1 MTEKT
6 TKMSDSKQ
14 DPVNLEQLAQ
24 EEARLKAFQ
33 GTDHV
38 SPVATG
44 KIFTAVS
51 LYGVAVDFGL
61 AILVPLLA
69 AIYGG
74 RWLAE
79 RYGRPSIVPLAIV
92 LALAISAVA
101 IYKQILS
108 LKRKV
113 GL

>member
-1 MTEKT
+1 MIEKT
-6 TKMSDSKQ
+6 TKTSDPEQ
-14 DPVNLEQLAQ
+14 DPVDFEQLAQ
-24 EEARLKAFQ
+24 EETRLKAFQ

-38 SPVATG
+38 SPVAAG

-79 RYGRPSIVPLAIV
+79 RFDRPSMVPLAIV
-92 LALAISAVA
+92 LALAVSVVA

-108 LKRKV
+108 LKRKA

>member
-1 MTEKT
+1 MIEKT
-6 TKMSDSKQ
+6 TKISDTTQ
-14 DPVNLEQLAQ
+14 NPVDMEQLAQ
-24 EEARLKAFQ
+24 EEARLKAFT
-33 GTDHV
+33 GTDHA

-44 KIFTAVS
+44 KMFVAVS
-51 LYGVAVDFGL
+51 LYGAAVDFGL

-69 AIYGG
+69 AVYGG

-79 RYGRPSIVPLAIV
+79 RIGHPSIVPLAIV

-108 LKRKV
+108 LKRKA